1 MKAGAFDE
9 INSNRKSLYDSI
21 PNIILKSKSTFENKS
36 INQID
41 LFDEQDDKNEEIIYD
56 INDWP
61 VEERL
66 TKEFETLGFFISD
79 HPLNQ
84 YKESYS
90 LYKIIDYNEFTTN
103 ENIRDAIIAATIL
116 KIQEKKTQ
124 TGNSYAIIKLSD
136 LSGVFELFIFS
147 DIFEISREI
156 LKEGNSILITLIKN
170 LSGEEN
176 RFKKINVK
184 KIISLNEVINKSM
197 KEVIFKLND
206 VNKLDLLKFL
216 SDKNGNTD
224 VKLQLSDHDKQLT
237 FKLKEKRKVDRKIIN
252 SIKNNE
258 ISTLIN

>member
-116 KIQEKKTQ
+116 KIQEKK
-124 TGNSYAIIKLSD
+124 NSNWKL
-136 LSGVFELFIFS
+136 LCYYKTF
-147 DIFEISREI
+147 
-156 LKEGNSILITLIKN
+156 
-170 LSGEEN
+170 
-176 RFKKINVK
+176 RFKRCFR
-184 KIISLNEVINKSM
+184 IIY
-197 KEVIFKLND
+197 F
-206 VNKLDLLKFL
+206 F
-216 SDKNGNTD
+216 
-224 VKLQLSDHDKQLT
+224 
-237 FKLKEKRKVDRKIIN
+237 
-252 SIKNNE
+252 
-258 ISTLIN
+258 